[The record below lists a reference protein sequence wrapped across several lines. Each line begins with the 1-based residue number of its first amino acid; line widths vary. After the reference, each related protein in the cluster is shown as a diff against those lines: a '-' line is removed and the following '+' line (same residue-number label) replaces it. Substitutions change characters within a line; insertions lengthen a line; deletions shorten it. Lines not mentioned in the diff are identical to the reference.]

1 MRPARKLL
9 HRLTRSSIGKSR
21 SILFVTLITF
31 GVVVSPLIASAQ
43 QLNLSWVD
51 NSGGQAGF
59 LIQRA
64 TGSTGA
70 FASITQTATGA
81 TSYSDTG
88 LSFGTTYCYQVAAF
102 NSAGISGFTSPACGS
117 PSGGFTLDASKT
129 GTGTGTVTSNP
140 AGINCGTACS
150 YTYSAGTA
158 VTLAAV
164 PSSGS
169 AFNGWSNGGCSGT
182 VPCTL
187 AGNGTVTVTANFATS
202 SSYTLTVTKQGPGTV
217 SSDSGGINCGLVCSA
232 AYLSG
237 TSVAL
242 TALPGRGAKF
252 IGWSGGG
259 CSGSGTCTVTVSA
272 AMSVAAR
279 FSKGG
284 HQ

>member
-1 MRPARKLL
+1 VRPARNLL
-9 HRLTRSSIGKSR
+9 HRLTQFRIGKLR
-21 SILFVTLITF
+21 SILFVTLVTF
-31 GVVVSPLIASAQ
+31 GVVGSPLIASAQ

-51 NSGGQAGF
+51 NSGGQSAF

-70 FASITQTATGA
+70 FASIAQTANGA

-102 NSAGISGFTSPACGS
+102 NAAGTSSFTSPACGS
-117 PSGGFTLDASKT
+117 PSGGFTLDTSKT
-129 GTGTGTVTSNP
+129 GSGTGTVTSSP

-158 VTLAAV
+158 VTLAAA

-202 SSYTLTVTKQGPGTV
+202 SSYTLTVSKQGPGTV
-217 SSDSGGINCGLVCSA
+217 SSDSGGISCGSVCAA
-232 AYLSG
+232 AYSSG
-237 TSVAL
+237 ASVTL
-242 TALPGRGAKF
+242 TAIPGRGAKF
-252 IGWSGGG
+252 IGWGGAG
-259 CSGSGTCTVTVSA
+259 CSGSGSCTVTVSA
-272 AMSVAAR
+272 ATFVTAR
-279 FSKGG
+279 FSKNG
-284 HQ
+284 H